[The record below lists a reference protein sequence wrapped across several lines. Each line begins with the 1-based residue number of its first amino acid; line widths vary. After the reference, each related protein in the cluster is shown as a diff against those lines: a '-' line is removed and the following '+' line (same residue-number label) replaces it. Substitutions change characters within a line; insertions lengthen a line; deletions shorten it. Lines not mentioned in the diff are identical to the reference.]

1 MNGRRK
7 LAVVIGLLVAMHL
20 LVLCAGFIAPY
31 NYASQD
37 REHPYARPSRWHLV
51 DCAGRFHLRPFI
63 YVTRLRDGTLN
74 EYEEDCGQ
82 PAPIRLLVHGEDYL
96 LAGLFPGN
104 LHLFG
109 VTSPARLY
117 LLGADGFG
125 RDQFSRMVYG
135 GQTSLFA
142 GLLAAAL
149 ALFTGL
155 LVGTMAG
162 TFGGWVDEVAMR
174 LAEMVIAVPWF
185 YLLLGV
191 RAVLPLQMNPL
202 AAFVL
207 LAAVI
212 GLLNWG
218 PPARLVRGVVL
229 SGRERNFVQ
238 AARGFGAGRLYIL
251 KRHLLPMTFA
261 VALTQMA
268 LLIPRFILAE
278 VLLSFLGLGVGE
290 PFPSWGNMLA
300 YAQQFHVLTSYWWML
315 LPALA
320 PVPVFVAY
328 HSLADHLQERLQSA
342 N

>member
-1 MNGRRK
+1 MNNSRK
-7 LAVVIGLLVAMHL
+7 LAVIAGLLVSVHL
-20 LVLCAGFIAPY
+20 LALGAGFVAPY

-37 REHPYARPSRWHLV
+37 REHPYAGPSRLHLV
-51 DCAGRFHLRPFI
+51 DCAGKFHLRPFI
-63 YVTRLRDGTLN
+63 YVTTLRAGTLN
-74 EYEEDCGQ
+74 EYQENCGERV
-82 PAPIRLLVHGEDYL
+82 PIELFVRGENYF
-96 LAGLFPGN
+96 LAGLLPSN

-109 VTSPARLY
+109 VSSSQRLY

-125 RDQFSRMVYG
+125 RDQFSRILYG
-135 GQTSLFA
+135 GQVSLFA
-142 GLLAAAL
+142 GLMAAAL
-149 ALFTGL
+149 ALSTGL
-155 LVGTMAG
+155 MVGAVAG

-174 LAEMVIAVPWF
+174 LAEIVIAVPWF

-202 AAFVL
+202 SAFVL
-207 LAAVI
+207 VSAVI

-218 PPARLVRGVVL
+218 QPARLVRGVVL

-238 AARGFGAGRLYIL
+238 AAKGFGAGRLYIL
-251 KRHLLPMTFA
+251 KRHLLPITFP

-268 LLIPRFILAE
+268 LLVPKFILAE
-278 VLLSFLGLGVGE
+278 VLLSFLGLGIGE

-320 PVPVFVAY
+320 PVPVFIAY
-328 HSLADHLQERLQSA
+328 HFLADHLQERLQSA